1 MNMNAIFSD
10 NQESVRNK
18 NEHKKF
24 SHVLICGL
32 GRLFLFSEVYRRK
45 RIFNRST
52 VEKNCVVLNFNPK
65 PKLYFNMILGIYT
78 EPKSFSDNLYVC
90 YDFKIKRALA

>member
-1 MNMNAIFSD
+1 MNAIFSD

-52 VEKNCVVLNFNPK
+52 VEKNCVGLKFNPK
-65 PKLYFNMILGIYT
+65 PNR
-78 EPKSFSDNLYVC
+78 SFRVVTGTSDLS
-90 YDFKIKRALA
+90 